1 MIFPIL
7 GNNIYANALF
17 SFTNNCKIVM
27 VEKEKT
33 IEAGAEVVEAPKMPA
48 YRERL
53 RKRNPDREFNSDE
66 DWDNAA
72 EEAFAEDEETINVFK
87 DNNKIIDEVIAS
99 DKDLAAIIADIV
111 ANHIPFRAAVAKRF
125 SPEDLVAKEGDDDY
139 EYYQKSYEERVATGR
154 EIQRIA
160 QERLKNED
168 EAYDNID
175 AFCEKKGY
183 SDEDKKEFIGYI
195 NDFYNSLSMRK
206 ITPEILQTID
216 NARHYEDDMASA
228 EENGFVAGK
237 NENIAAKRAAEKER
251 AAADGV
257 PAPRGAGAPL
267 VDAPAKKTNPMFEG
281 IKSRNLV

>member
-1 MIFPIL
+1 MAEI
-7 GNNIYANALF
+7 
-17 SFTNNCKIVM
+17 
-27 VEKEKT
+27 EKT
-33 IEAGAEVVEAPKMPA
+33 IETDIEVTETPKMPA

-53 RKRNPDREFNSDE
+53 KKRYADREFNSDE

-72 EEAFAEDEETINVFK
+72 EEAFAEDEESINVFK
-87 DNNKIIDEVIAS
+87 DNNKVIDEVIAS

-139 EYYQKSYEERVATGR
+139 DYYQKSYEERVATGK

-183 SDEDKKEFIGYI
+183 SDEDKKEFIGFI
-195 NDFYNSLSMRK
+195 NEFYNSLSMRK
-206 ITPEILQTID
+206 ITPEILQTLD
-216 NARHYEDDMASA
+216 NARHYEEDMASA
-228 EENGFVAGK
+228 EESGFVAGK
-237 NENIAAKRAAEKER
+237 NENIAAKRAADKAV

-257 PAPRGAGAPL
+257 PVPSGAGAP
-267 VDAPAKKTNPMFEG
+267 VVEAPQKRQNPMFEG
-281 IKSRNLV
+281 IKDRNKV

>member
-1 MIFPIL
+1 MIL
-7 GNNIYANALF
+7 
-17 SFTNNCKIVM
+17 IVM
-27 VEKEKT
+27 DEKEKT
-33 IEAGAEVVEAPKMPA
+33 IDAGVEATETPKLPA

-53 RKRNPDREFNSDE
+53 KKRFADREFNSDE

-72 EEAFAEDEETINVFK
+72 EEAYAEDEESINVFK

-139 EYYQKSYEERVATGR
+139 DYYQKSYEERVATGK

-175 AFCEKKGY
+175 AFCENKGY
-183 SDEDKKEFIGYI
+183 SDEDKKEFIGFI
-195 NDFYNSLSMRK
+195 NEFYNSLSMRK
-206 ITPEILQTID
+206 ITPEILQTLD

-228 EENGFVAGK
+228 EETGFVAGK
-237 NENIAAKRAAEKER
+237 NENIAAKRAAEKTK
-251 AAADGV
+251 AAGDGV
-257 PAPRGAGAPL
+257 PVPQGGGAPV
-267 VDAPAKKTNPMFEG
+267 VDTPQKKENPFFEG
-281 IKSRNLV
+281 IKKRNFV

>member
-1 MIFPIL
+1 
-7 GNNIYANALF
+7 
-17 SFTNNCKIVM
+17 M
-27 VEKEKT
+27 VENEKT
-33 IEAGAEVVEAPKMPA
+33 IEAGVEATEAPKLPA

-53 RKRNPDREFNSDE
+53 KKRFADREFNSDE

-72 EEAFAEDEETINVFK
+72 EEAYAEDEESINVFK

-125 SPEDLVAKEGDDDY
+125 SPDDLVAKEGDDDY
-139 EYYQKSYEERVATGR
+139 DYYQKSYEERVATGK

-175 AFCEKKGY
+175 AFCEQKGY
-183 SDEDKKEFIGYI
+183 SDEDKKEFIAYI

-206 ITPEILQTID
+206 ITPDILQTID
-216 NARHYEDDMASA
+216 NARHYEEDMASA
-228 EENGFVAGK
+228 EDNGYVAGK
-237 NENIAAKRAAEKER
+237 NENIAAKRAADSKK
-251 AAADGV
+251 AAGDGV
-257 PAPRGAGAPL
+257 PVPQASGAP
-267 VDAPAKKTNPMFEG
+267 VKDSTEKKENPFFSDM
-281 IKSRNLV
+281 KKRNYV

>member
-1 MIFPIL
+1 
-7 GNNIYANALF
+7 
-17 SFTNNCKIVM
+17 M

-33 IEAGAEVVEAPKMPA
+33 IEAGVEGAEAPKLPA

-53 RKRNPDREFNSDE
+53 KKRYADREFNSDE

-72 EEAFAEDEETINVFK
+72 EEAYAEDEESINVFK

-154 EIQRIA
+154 EIQRVA

-168 EAYDNID
+168 EAYENID

-183 SDEDKKEFIGYI
+183 SEEDKREFIKYI
-195 NDFYNSLSMRK
+195 NEFYNSLSMRK
-206 ITPEILQTID
+206 ITPDILQTID
-216 NARHYEDDMASA
+216 NARHYEEDMASA

-237 NENIAAKRAAEKER
+237 NENIAAKRMTAKDK

-257 PAPRGAGAPL
+257 PVPQGAGAPV
-267 VDAPAKKTNPMFEG
+267 VDAPEKKTNSFFDGM
-281 IKSRNLV
+281 KRRDYV

>member
-1 MIFPIL
+1 
-7 GNNIYANALF
+7 
-17 SFTNNCKIVM
+17 M

-33 IEAGAEVVEAPKMPA
+33 IEAGVEATEAPKLPA

-53 RKRNPDREFNSDE
+53 KKRFADREFNSDE

-72 EEAFAEDEETINVFK
+72 EEAYAEDEESINVFK

-125 SPEDLVAKEGDDDY
+125 SPEDLIAKEGDEDY
-139 EYYQKSYEERVATGR
+139 DYYQKSYEERVATGK

-183 SDEDKKEFIGYI
+183 GDEEKKAFIGFI
-195 NDFYNSLSMRK
+195 NEFYNSLSMRK
-206 ITPEILQTID
+206 ITPEVLQTLD
-216 NARHYEDDMASA
+216 NARHYEEDMASA

-237 NENIAAKRAAEKER
+237 NENIAAKRAADNNR

-257 PAPRGAGAPL
+257 PVPSGSGAP
-267 VDAPAKKTNPMFEG
+267 VTNAPAKKANPMFEG
-281 IKSRNLV
+281 IKQRNLV

>member
-1 MIFPIL
+1 MD
-7 GNNIYANALF
+7 
-17 SFTNNCKIVM
+17 
-27 VEKEKT
+27 EKEKS
-33 IEAGAEVVEAPKMPA
+33 IEAGVEVAEAPKLPA

-53 RKRNPDREFNSDE
+53 KKRFADREFNSDE

-72 EEAFAEDEETINVFK
+72 EEAYAEDEESINVFK

-139 EYYQKSYEERVATGR
+139 DYYQKSYEERVATGK

-195 NDFYNSLSMRK
+195 NEFYNSLSMRK
-206 ITPEILQTID
+206 ITPDILQTID
-216 NARHYEDDMASA
+216 NARHYEEDMASA

-237 NENIAAKRAAEKER
+237 NENIAAKRASDKAQ
-251 AAADGV
+251 ANADGV
-257 PAPRGAGAPL
+257 PVPQGGGAP
-267 VDAPAKKTNPMFEG
+267 VTESPAKKPSPMFQG
-281 IKSRNLV
+281 IKERNLV

>member
-1 MIFPIL
+1 
-7 GNNIYANALF
+7 
-17 SFTNNCKIVM
+17 M

-33 IEAGAEVVEAPKMPA
+33 IEVGVEASDAPKIPA

-53 RKRNPDREFNSDE
+53 KKRFSDREFNSDE

-72 EEAFAEDEETINVFK
+72 EEAFAEDEESIKVFK
-87 DNNKIIDEVIAS
+87 DNNQVIDEIIAS

-125 SPEDLVAKEGDDDY
+125 DPEDLVAKEGDDDY
-139 EYYQKSYEERVATGR
+139 EYYQKSYEERVATGK
-154 EIQRIA
+154 EIQKIA

-175 AFCEKKGY
+175 AFCEQKGY
-183 SDEDKKEFIGYI
+183 SDEDKKEFIGFI
-195 NDFYNSLSMRK
+195 NEFYNSLSMRK
-206 ITPEILQTID
+206 ITPEILQTLD

-237 NENIAAKRAAEKER
+237 NENIAAKRADNNSR

-257 PAPRGAGAPL
+257 PVPQGSGAP
-267 VDAPAKKTNPMFEG
+267 VVEAPKKKENPFFSDM
-281 IKSRNLV
+281 KRRDYV

>member
-1 MIFPIL
+1 MD
-7 GNNIYANALF
+7 
-17 SFTNNCKIVM
+17 
-27 VEKEKT
+27 EKEKT
-33 IEAGAEVVEAPKMPA
+33 IEAVVAVAEEPKLPA

-53 RKRNPDREFNSDE
+53 KKRFADREFNSEE

-72 EEAFAEDEETINVFK
+72 EEAYAEDEESINVFK

-125 SPEDLVAKEGDDDY
+125 APEDLIAKEGDEDY
-139 EYYQKSYEERVATGR
+139 DYYQKSYEERVATGK

-183 SDEDKKEFIGYI
+183 SDDDKKEFIKYI
-195 NDFYNSLSMRK
+195 NEFYNSLSMRK

-216 NARHYEDDMASA
+216 NARHYEEDMASA
-228 EENGFVAGK
+228 EESGFVAGK
-237 NENIAAKRAAEKER
+237 NENIAAARAAEKNK
-251 AAADGV
+251 ANADGV
-257 PAPRGAGAPL
+257 PVPNGGGAPI
-267 VDAPAKKTNPMFEG
+267 VEAPKKKANPMFAD
-281 IKSRNLV
+281 IKKRDFV

>member
-1 MIFPIL
+1 MD
-7 GNNIYANALF
+7 
-17 SFTNNCKIVM
+17 
-27 VEKEKT
+27 EKEKT
-33 IEAGAEVVEAPKMPA
+33 IEAVVAVAEEPKLPA

-53 RKRNPDREFNSDE
+53 KKRFADREFNSEE

-72 EEAFAEDEETINVFK
+72 EEAYAEDEESINVFK

-125 SPEDLVAKEGDDDY
+125 APEDLIAKEGDEDY
-139 EYYQKSYEERVATGR
+139 DYYQKSYEERVATGK

-183 SDEDKKEFIGYI
+183 SDDDKKEFIKYI
-195 NDFYNSLSMRK
+195 NEFYNSLSMRK

-216 NARHYEDDMASA
+216 NARHYEEDMASA
-228 EENGFVAGK
+228 EESGFVAGK
-237 NENIAAKRAAEKER
+237 NENIAAARAAEKNK
-251 AAADGV
+251 ANADGV
-257 PAPRGAGAPL
+257 PVPNGGGAPI
-267 VDAPAKKTNPMFEG
+267 VEAPKKKVNPIFDG
-281 IKSRNLV
+281 IKQRNLV

>member
-1 MIFPIL
+1 MIK
-7 GNNIYANALF
+7 N
-17 SFTNNCKIVM
+17 
-27 VEKEKT
+27 EKT
-33 IEAGAEVVEAPKMPA
+33 IETGVEIEETPKMPA

-53 RKRNPDREFNSDE
+53 KKRFTDREFNTDE

-72 EEAFAEDEETINVFK
+72 EEAFAEDEESINVFK

-111 ANHIPFRAAVAKRF
+111 ANHIPFRAAGAKRF
-125 SPEDLVAKEGDDDY
+125 SPEDLIAKEGDEDY
-139 EYYQKSYEERVATGR
+139 EYYQKSYEERVATGK
-154 EIQRIA
+154 EIQKIA

-183 SDEDKKEFIGYI
+183 SDDDKKEFIKFI
-195 NDFYNSLSMRK
+195 NEFYNSLSMRK
-206 ITPEILQTID
+206 ITPEILQTLD

-237 NENIAAKRAAEKER
+237 NENISAKRAADNKR

-257 PAPRGAGAPL
+257 PVPKSSGAHVSEAPE
-267 VDAPAKKTNPMFEG
+267 KKSNPFFDG
-281 IKSRNLV
+281 IKKRNFV

>member
-1 MIFPIL
+1 M
-7 GNNIYANALF
+7 
-17 SFTNNCKIVM
+17 
-27 VEKEKT
+27 T

-53 RKRNPDREFNSDE
+53 KKRYADREFNSDE

-72 EEAFAEDEETINVFK
+72 EEAFAEDEESINVFK

-125 SPEDLVAKEGDDDY
+125 SPEDLVAKEGDEDY
-139 EYYQKSYEERVATGR
+139 DYYQKSYEERVATGR

-183 SDEDKKEFIGYI
+183 SDEDKREFIGYI
-195 NDFYNSLSMRK
+195 NEFYNSLSMRK

-216 NARHYEDDMASA
+216 NARHYEEDMASA
-228 EENGFVAGK
+228 EETGFVAGK
-237 NENIAAKRAAEKER
+237 NENIAATRASEKEK
-251 AAADGV
+251 ASASGV
-257 PAPRGAGAPL
+257 PTPKSAGAPL
-267 VDAPAKKTNPMFEG
+267 KEAPEKKENPFFGDM
-281 IKSRNLV
+281 KKRNWV

>member
-1 MIFPIL
+1 
-7 GNNIYANALF
+7 
-17 SFTNNCKIVM
+17 M

-33 IEAGAEVVEAPKMPA
+33 IEAGSEVIEEPKIPA
-48 YRERL
+48 YRERIK
-53 RKRNPDREFNSDE
+53 KRFADREFNSDE

-72 EEAFAEDEETINVFK
+72 EEAFAEDEETINVFTE
-87 DNNKIIDEVIAS
+87 NNKIIDEVIAS

-125 SPEDLVAKEGDDDY
+125 SPEDLVAKEGDEDY
-139 EYYQKSYEERVATGR
+139 DYYQKSYEERVATGK

-183 SDEDKKEFIGYI
+183 SDDDKREFIGFI

-206 ITPEILQTID
+206 ITPEILQTLD
-216 NARHYEDDMASA
+216 NARHYEEDMASA
-228 EENGFVAGK
+228 EETGFVAGK
-237 NENIAAKRAAEKER
+237 NENIAAKRASDKSKAS
-251 AAADGV
+251 ADGV
-257 PAPRGAGAPL
+257 PVPNASGAP
-267 VDAPAKKTNPMFEG
+267 VVEAPAKRANPIFDG
-281 IKSRNLV
+281 IKARNLV